1 MYYTTQFFDSPQNKH
16 FLCRKNRSPYPASRA
31 QAQKRLAIM
40 GNLSMR
46 APILARHLIYSCVKG
61 VWQSTVSKRAGFRD
75 VNQLQLQFLYPER
88 FYLVILRN
96 GEGSCRSNNKRFN
109 YLYDVGLGPASTK
122 NSIPILHVEQAG
134 LFPTTRSLRP
144 LPCNPVCES
153 RACPPCIFL
162 PFNIC
167 HST

>member
-1 MYYTTQFFDSPQNKH
+1 MT
-16 FLCRKNRSPYPASRA
+16 
-31 QAQKRLAIM
+31 
-40 GNLSMR
+40 GNPSMR
-46 APILARHLIYSCVKG
+46 APILTRHLIYSYVKG
-61 VWQSTVSKRAGFRD
+61 VCQSAVSKRAGFRD

-122 NSIPILHVEQAG
+122 NSIPIRHVEQAG

-162 PFNIC
+162 AFNIVTGLNPLRYNG
-167 HST
+167 HTNDRLNYPWQPELSTCINLY

>member
-31 QAQKRLAIM
+31 QAQKRLAM
-40 GNLSMR
+40 MRNLSMR
-46 APILARHLIYSCVKG
+46 APILARHLIYSYVKG

-109 YLYDVGLGPASTK
+109 YLYDVGLQPQPRTAFLSSMWNRQACSLQPA
-122 NSIPILHVEQAG
+122 PYD
-134 LFPTTRSLRP
+134 LFPAIPFVRAELVH
-144 LPCNPVCES
+144 PVYS
-153 RACPPCIFL
+153 
-162 PFNIC
+162 C